1 MALDLR
7 RTESRERAERL
18 LPSAA
23 DRSGTFPATDAQSFE
38 TALRSTRLFN
48 ERGKNANRKRTDK
61 FSRVDASAI
70 GRLKGFHN
78 EEMLLHILEHVLPL
92 LELGPDVAALAVEL
106 MQEEIDKCRDVNGR
120 IAEVKSIE
128 LQRA

>member
-18 LPSAA
+18 LPSVG
-23 DRSGTFPATDAQSFE
+23 DRAGTNATTDAQSFDA
-38 TALRSTRLFN
+38 ALRSTKLFN
-48 ERGKNANRKRTDK
+48 ERGKNANRKRADK
-61 FSRVDASAI
+61 FSRVDASAL
-70 GRLKGFHN
+70 GKLKGFHS

-92 LELGPDVAALAVEL
+92 LELGPDIAAIAVEL
-106 MQEEIDKCRDVNGR
+106 MQEEIDKCRDVNNR
-120 IAEVKSIE
+120 IAEVKSGE

>member
-7 RTESRERAERL
+7 RTEGRERAERL
-18 LPSAA
+18 LPAVG
-23 DRSGTFPATDAQSFE
+23 DRAGANAATDVQSFE
-38 TALRSTRLFN
+38 AALRSTKLFN

-61 FSRVDASAI
+61 FSRVDTSAI
-70 GRLKGFHN
+70 GKLKGFHS
-78 EEMLLHILEHVLPL
+78 EEMLLHILEHVLPV
-92 LELGPDVAALAVEL
+92 LELGPEIAAIAAEL

-120 IAEVKSIE
+120 IAEVKSVE